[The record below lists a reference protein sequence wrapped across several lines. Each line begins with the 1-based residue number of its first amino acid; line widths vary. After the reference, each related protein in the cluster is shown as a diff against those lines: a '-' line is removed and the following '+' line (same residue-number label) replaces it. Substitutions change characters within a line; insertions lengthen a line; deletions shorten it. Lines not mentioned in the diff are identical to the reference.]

1 MEQLYTEK
9 RKQMSK
15 LKATPTA
22 QYAQQVASE
31 ILRPNPRPWFWLA
44 KMSSVSWFL
53 NQFFPRTLLD
63 RIMSKQFGLN
73 VFSTQ
78 IKQRNP
84 HRLSNQQ
91 RVVLITGCSV
101 GGIGHALAEEFHSR
115 GARVFATARR
125 LESMRA
131 LEELGITTF
140 ELDVTSIE
148 SIRKVHDQVSQ
159 LTGGRLDILINNA
172 GRECIMAVSDM
183 DIDIAR
189 RTFEINVHG
198 AISMVQEFIQLLVA
212 SGDGCVVNSG
222 SIAGILP
229 LPFSAAYNSSK
240 AAVHALSN
248 TLRVELAPFNVK
260 VVNLVAG
267 EVSSSTSRP
276 LLLPD
281 NSIYKPIESTLLRKC
296 GRISQATVLPTAH
309 YAKRVVNELSKS
321 KPKPWYWYG
330 DKSLLCWI
338 FDTFLWKTSLD
349 GMLIKMFGIS
359 ELAGLIQSKKAKND

>member
-1 MEQLYTEK
+1 M
-9 RKQMSK
+9 
-15 LKATPTA
+15 
-22 QYAQQVASE
+22 
-31 ILRPNPRPWFWLA
+31 
-44 KMSSVSWFL
+44 
-53 NQFFPRTLLD
+53 
-63 RIMSKQFGLN
+63 G
-73 VFSTQ
+73 
-78 IKQRNP
+78 QR
-84 HRLSNQQ
+84 SI
-91 RVVLITGCSV
+91 LITGCSA
-101 GGIGHALAEEFHSR
+101 GGIGHAFVKEFHSR
-115 GARVFATARR
+115 GLKVFATARR
-125 LESMRA
+125 LDSMSD
-131 LEELGITTF
+131 LEGLQGVKLLK
-140 ELDVTSIE
+140 LDVTDIE
-148 SIRKVHDQVSQ
+148 SIRSARNEVAS
-159 LTGGRLDILINNA
+159 LTGGKLDILVNNA
-172 GRECIMAVSDM
+172 IMAVSDM

-229 LPFSAAYNSSK
+229 LPFSAAYNGSK

-267 EVSSSTSRP
+267 EVSSSTSRA

-281 NSIYKPIESTLLRKC
+281 DSLYKPIESTLLRKC

-330 DKSLLCWI
+330 DRSLLCWI

-359 ELAGLIQSKKAKND
+359 ELAGLIQSEKAKND